1 MGTSRA
7 IGNAHETQL
16 PSSPSSLAQSFHVIS
31 MALGESDSEARP
43 WFPVRPMLSVKADD
57 RDAGGAE
64 QKQPR
69 VNFFSAYH
77 LTAAIPPCQ

>member
-1 MGTSRA
+1 MPMR
-7 IGNAHETQL
+7 
-16 PSSPSSLAQSFHVIS
+16 PSSPVLQAALPRASHVIS

-57 RDAGGAE
+57 RGAGGAE